1 MALYPEFLPM
11 RAVLMALPF
20 SGSAWQ
26 ETLATVLNCY
36 REMVEAVL
44 VNDDTVELWLL
55 CHDSEEH
62 KHWLEQLSL
71 LPKQRA
77 RLRSVTHIPYD
88 DTWIRDYGPL
98 TLSNKGDDKSFNY
111 KSFVFN
117 GWGQK
122 YRAEKDDA
130 VAVRLS
136 DLIGAAVSKSRFVLE
151 GGALEVNSKGVLLAN
166 RNCVVDELRNPN
178 MSVADVEK
186 CLSEELG
193 VTRVEWVTDINLTGD
208 DTDGHIDTIAR
219 FVADDIIVACGRD
232 ANHPDADQLD
242 SLNTQLEAICLNNGW
257 QLYSL
262 PAAEIYSQV
271 DGRML
276 PATYA
281 NVLLCNN
288 TVYVPIYGLEQD
300 ATALSVIAKAL
311 PSYRT
316 VAVRCEALLEQHGS
330 LHCATMQVG

>member
-11 RAVLMALPF
+11 RAVLMALPYT
-20 SGSAWQ
+20 GSAWQ
-26 ETLATVLNCY
+26 ETLVAVLKCY
-36 REMVEAVL
+36 RDMLEAVL
-44 VNDDTVELWLL
+44 INDDAVELWLI

-62 KHWLEQLSL
+62 KHWLGQLSL
-71 LPKQRA
+71 SLEQRA
-77 RLRSVTHIPYD
+77 RLRIVTHIPYD

-98 TLSNKGDDKSFNY
+98 TLTDNGDYKSFNY

-130 VAVRLS
+130 VAVMLG
-136 DLIGAAVSKSRFVLE
+136 DLIGSEVSKRPFVLE
-151 GGALEVNSKGVLLAN
+151 GGALEVNSECVLLAN

-178 MSVADVEK
+178 MTLAEVEQR
-186 CLSEELG
+186 LSEELG
-193 VTRVEWVTDINLTGD
+193 VTRIEWVEDINLTGD

-232 ANHPDADQLD
+232 ADHPDAAQLD
-242 SLNTQLEAICLNNGW
+242 SLNSQLEVICSNNGW
-257 QLYSL
+257 QLFSL
-262 PAAEIYSQV
+262 PAAEVYSQV

-288 TVYVPIYGLEQD
+288 VAYVPIYGLEHD
-300 ATALSVIAKAL
+300 AQALAVIAAAL
-311 PSYRT
+311 PSYQA
-316 VAVRCEALLEQHGS
+316 VPVRCEALLEQHGS